1 MEAKKYVGEFWNIL
15 KENNSL
21 KLVMIFLT
29 LMLFIEGFFVIK
41 AMHTQRTIVIPCV
54 KGKYEFTD
62 VQASPKYIIDMGIF
76 LADLMEN
83 FTPKTI
89 KYNYSR
95 FLSFF
100 APDKFGKAQSVLMAN
115 AERYINSNVS
125 SMFSATDV
133 KLYPGKIVISGIRKL
148 AISDKIVSTE
158 KLIITIYYTIKNGEF
173 EVISYEE
180 KHKKSY

>member
-15 KENNSL
+15 RENNVL
-21 KLVMIFLT
+21 KLVLLSFIVV
-29 LMLFIEGFFVIK
+29 LFIEGMFVIK

-54 KGKYEFTD
+54 RGKYEFTD
-62 VQASPKYIIDMGIF
+62 TQVSPKYLINMGIF
-76 LADLMEN
+76 LADLVEN

-89 KYNYSR
+89 EYNYNR

-100 APDKFGKAQSVLMAN
+100 TPENFGRAQSVLMAN
-115 AERYINSNVS
+115 AERYISNNVS

-133 KLYPGKIVISGIRKL
+133 KLFPGKIVVYGVRKL

-158 KLIITIYYTIKNGEF
+158 RLAISIYYTIKNGEF

-180 KHKKSY
+180 KHKKSD